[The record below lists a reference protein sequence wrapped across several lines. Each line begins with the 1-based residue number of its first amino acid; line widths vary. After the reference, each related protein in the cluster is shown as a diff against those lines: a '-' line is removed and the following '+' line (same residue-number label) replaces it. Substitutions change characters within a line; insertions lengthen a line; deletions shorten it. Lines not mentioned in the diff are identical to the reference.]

1 MESEVLPM
9 LNEYD
14 FSNAVKNPYTKTLKK
29 QITIN
34 LDSST
39 VDYFKSLAERY
50 GMPYQTLMN
59 LYLRDCAV
67 NQRQPQ
73 ISWR

>member
-1 MESEVLPM
+1 M

-14 FSNAVKNPYTKTLKK
+14 FSNAKKNPYAKNLKK

-34 LDSST
+34 IDSST
-39 VDYFKSLAERY
+39 IDYFKSLAESL
-50 GMPYQTLMN
+50 GMPYQTLIN
-59 LYLRDCAV
+59 LYLRDCAA

-73 ISWR
+73 ISWQ